1 MKAKK
6 FLLGALAMALVLSGC
21 NMNNTTKGGLIGG
34 AGGGALGAAIGA
46 DTAIG
51 EKYLPMHLPVIFV
64 GLLIGAYTGSLT
76 GLIAPLVSFALT
88 GMPAKPMLPFMMI
101 ELFGYGFAAG
111 IIKNIINTEEV
122 GAVKSLV
129 GNAIKVFL
137 VQVSGRALRAIAIL
151 FSFHVLGNKAIKPII
166 ITKSISAGVVG
177 IVIQLVAIP
186 ILLFSRDNNGGTRV
200 RCYN

>member
-1 MKAKK
+1 MSIIVRDNVKDKLSMQTKTIAA
-6 FLLGALAMALVLSGC
+6 FIAIVAAVALPQIFH
-21 NMNNTTKGGLIGG
+21 LI
-34 AGGGALGAAIGA
+34 GAAIGA

-186 ILLFSRDNNGGTRV
+186 ILLYVINGRKHE
-200 RCYN
+200 